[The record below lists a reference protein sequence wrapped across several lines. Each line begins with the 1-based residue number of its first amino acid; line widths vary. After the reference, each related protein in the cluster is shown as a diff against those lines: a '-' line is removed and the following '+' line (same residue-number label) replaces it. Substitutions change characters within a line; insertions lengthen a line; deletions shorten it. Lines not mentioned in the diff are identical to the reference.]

1 MMAPRIWIRGVG
13 RTRAPSLYQF
23 TAMPGRVLMS
33 QRSFRTLPGSNRR
46 CSVVSSLKSSR
57 TSAKSRHGISL
68 QCWRLFSS
76 FYDQSEH
83 PFRALLLLLFISFVA
98 LIISPEPSLI
108 AIPSVMTF
116 SSSNSIISSPHI
128 HTSTMTLPWRQGLTD
143 PSHLHSPFPSSS
155 FCSPVNC
162 CETES
167 DLASS
172 ANSLKKKQRK
182 ETRRKGDWS
191 WWTCRNVTAVAEWI

>member
-1 MMAPRIWIRGVG
+1 MMPPRIWIRGVG

-57 TSAKSRHGISL
+57 TSAKSRHGISTR
-68 QCWRLFSS
+68 CWRLLSS
-76 FYDQSEH
+76 FWDFLS
-83 PFRALLLLLFISFVA
+83 
-98 LIISPEPSLI
+98 SPSPLYFFCSSDYLTTEPSLI

-143 PSHLHSPFPSSS
+143 PSHLRSPFPSSS

-162 CETES
+162 YETES

>member
-68 QCWRLFSS
+68 RCWRLFSS

-98 LIISPEPSLI
+98 LIIYHRAQSNRYSFSYDLQLLKLHYLQSPHTHKHNDIAMETGPYWPEP
-108 AIPSVMTF
+108 P
-116 SSSNSIISSPHI
+116 P
-128 HTSTMTLPWRQGLTD
+128 LPL
-143 PSHLHSPFPSSS
+143 PLFIFLFP
-155 FCSPVNC
+155 
-162 CETES
+162 CE
-167 DLASS
+167 L
-172 ANSLKKKQRK
+172 LW
-182 ETRRKGDWS
+182 DWERS
-191 WWTCRNVTAVAEWI
+191 G